1 MILITRHL
9 QLYDFCITSTTHMN
23 DKQDNPSVTF
33 NVMEEQTQVH
43 KEVVQD
49 AKVRIVKK
57 VHEEEAAVD
66 VSARSEKVKVER
78 IPVDKYV
85 DTAPTIRYEGDTT
98 IIPVVQEVVVV
109 QKRLLLVEEVHITK
123 QISTAQEEK
132 LIPLRREEIVVERIT
147 TE

>member
-1 MILITRHL
+1 M
-9 QLYDFCITSTTHMN
+9 
-23 DKQDNPSVTF
+23 TF

-78 IPVDKYV
+78 IPIDKYV
-85 DTAPTIRYEGDTT
+85 ETAPTIRYEGNTT

-123 QISTAQEEK
+123 QINTVQEEK
-132 LIPLRREEIVVERIT
+132 SVPLRREEIIVERIT
-147 TE
+147 TK